1 MRHLAYWTVLIIG
14 SVISLIAYGKRI
26 EHNYGQRIG
35 H

>member
-1 MRHLAYWTVLIIG
+1 MRYAIYYTALILG
-14 SVISLIAYGKRI
+14 SAISLYAYGKRI

>member
-1 MRHLAYWTVLIIG
+1 MRYATYCAGLAILTA
-14 SVISLIAYGKRI
+14 ISLYAYGKRI

>member
-1 MRHLAYWTVLIIG
+1 MRHAIYWTVLIIG
-14 SVISLIAYGKRI
+14 TALSLIAYGKRI